1 MRICVSFLNWVSFGV
16 AVILQSGCATVV
28 NGTHDTIN
36 VVTEPSGAVVSTG
49 VTSEE
54 TPCALRLSRSRDHKL
69 VISKSGYEVRTVYL
83 HREFSNWAWGDII
96 LVPLVVPLIID
107 AYSGGIW
114 NIAPESIN
122 LPLTPRLQ

>member
-54 TPCALRLSRSRDHKL
+54 TPCALRLSRSRDHKRRTIASTGIGNPRHASCL
-69 VISKSGYEVRTVYL
+69 RTCRAGDSRTVK
-83 HREFSNWAWGDII
+83 RDVRRQIQKDEA
-96 LVPLVVPLIID
+96 
-107 AYSGGIW
+107 GIW
-114 NIAPESIN
+114 
-122 LPLTPRLQ
+122 L